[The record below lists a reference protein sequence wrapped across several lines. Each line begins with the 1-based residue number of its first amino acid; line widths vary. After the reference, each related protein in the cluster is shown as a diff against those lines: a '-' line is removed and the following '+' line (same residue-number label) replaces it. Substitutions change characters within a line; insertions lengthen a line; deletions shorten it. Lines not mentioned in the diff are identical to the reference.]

1 MRRLQQL
8 RQDQALSRT
17 QLSYVARV
25 YGSLVGQ
32 IELGRLTP
40 PRDSVVL
47 KRITAALDYSGEPD
61 ELLDDL
67 DPHEPLVC
75 EAHQTAAKARR

>member
-1 MRRLQQL
+1 MRRLRIL
-8 RQDQALSRT
+8 REEAHLSRT

-40 PRDSVVL
+40 PPDSVVL
-47 KRITAALDYSGEPD
+47 KRIAAALDYSGEPG

-67 DPHEPLVC
+67 DPHELLAS
-75 EAHQTAAKARR
+75 EAHPTAAKARR

>member
-1 MRRLQQL
+1 VRRLRIL
-8 RQDQALSRT
+8 REEAHLSRT

-40 PRDSVVL
+40 PRGSVVL
-47 KRITAALDYSGEPD
+47 RRLAAALDYSGEPG

-67 DPHEPLVC
+67 NPHEPLVG
-75 EAHQTAAKARR
+75 EAHPTAAKARR

>member
-1 MRRLQQL
+1 MRRLRVL
-8 RQDQALSRT
+8 REEAHVSRT
-17 QLSYVARV
+17 QLSYTARV

-40 PRDSVVL
+40 PPDSVVL
-47 KRITAALDYSGEPD
+47 KRLAAALDYDGEPG

-67 DPHEPLVC
+67 DTQRSLVTDAREPS
-75 EAHQTAAKARR
+75 AKAHR